1 MNVLSVF
8 DGISCGQ
15 IALERSGI
23 KVDNYYASE
32 IDKRAIEVTQ
42 HNYPATTQLGSVS
55 DVDGFKLPKIDLY
68 IGGSPCQGFSFA
80 GALLNFDD
88 PRSRLVLD
96 YVRILGELRRI
107 NSDILFLLENVK
119 MTEKSE
125 RAITNLLGVRPI
137 RLNSDIITAQSRQRL
152 YWTNIPVNT
161 IPIAK
166 NISLQSVIKD
176 GYLTDRNKSYCID
189 ANYGKGSN
197 PRSYS
202 MGRRQIVFA
211 SEMDMLFFMKHGKST
226 KTKDVKFRILT
237 PEECEE
243 LQTIPIGYTSI
254 VSKAARYHGIGN
266 AWTVDI
272 IAHLFKH
279 IKAK

>member
-1 MNVLSVF
+1 MNVLSLF

-15 IALERSGI
+15 IACERAGI

-32 IDKRAIEVTQ
+32 IDKHAIVVTMA
-42 HNYPATTQLGSVS
+42 NYPNTIQLGDIRGV
-55 DVDGFKLPKIDLY
+55 KIDHWIDLL

-80 GALLNFDD
+80 GKNLNFND
-88 PRSRLVLD
+88 PRSALFFE
-96 YVRILGELRRI
+96 YVRILNELRAI
-107 NSDILFLLENVK
+107 NPDLLFLLENVK
-119 MTEKSE
+119 MAERSE
-125 RAITNLLGVRPI
+125 NVITKALGVRPI

-152 YWTNIPVNT
+152 YWTNIPVNSIPKRVNICLQDT
-161 IPIAK
+161 I
-166 NISLQSVIKD
+166 SDCYV
-176 GYLTDRNKSYCID
+176 TDRQKSYCID

-211 SEMDMLFFMKHGKST
+211 TEADMLFFLKHGKNT

-237 PEECEE
+237 PEECEI
-243 LQTIPIGYTSI
+243 LQTISPGYTNTLA
-254 VSKAARYHGIGN
+254 KTNRYHAIGN

-272 IAHLFKH
+272 IAHILKH
-279 IKAK
+279 I